1 MRLKSL
7 QIHGFKS
14 FPDKTV
20 LNFGEGITAV
30 VGPNGSGKSNIADAV
45 KWVLGEQSTKSL
57 RGAKMEDVI
66 FGGTQLRKAQ
76 GFAEV
81 TLCIDNSNRK
91 LGFDDDEV
99 LVTRRYYR
107 SGESE
112 YKLNN
117 TTVRLKDIH
126 ELFMDT
132 GLGRDGYSIIGQG
145 KIADIVSSKSQE
157 RREIFEEAAGI
168 SKYRYRKIDAER
180 RLVKAEDNLLRLR
193 DILAELEERVGPLK
207 EQSEKAK
214 IFIELEN
221 ERKDLE
227 IGVWL
232 DTIDRSRAA
241 LREEKHKIELAE
253 SQREDAAT
261 EFERIEGEIEQISA
275 KVREITVAIDE
286 IRRKASEDEENAV
299 KVEGEIAV
307 LHNTVEHNEGLIN
320 RLKGDITDTRNSGQQ
335 VAFEGAMLDSQ
346 IAELQKS
353 VEELN
358 TELRQKESQ
367 LYSLTD
373 EQNKYSSEISEL
385 REFSLK
391 KANELSNVKVA
402 SASLRSTADELLK
415 RSETLKA
422 SIEEKQ
428 SQKKTLSAENEELSK
443 DIKENT
449 EKLTSCQNSL
459 KGYEMKVKSKE
470 EKWLAEKSKSEE
482 LEAKRNEKL
491 QKAHL
496 LTELENNL
504 EGFAHSTKLV
514 IKESQQGRLKGI
526 CGAVSRLIHTESKYS
541 VAIEVALGNALQNI
555 ITETEADAK
564 RAIEFLKREKAGR
577 TTFLPISNIKSR
589 HLGEKDVE
597 DEAGFVGIAS
607 ELVSCDKKYLS
618 IAENLLGKTVVAE
631 DLDSATAIGKRF
643 GYRFKIVTLDGQMV
657 NAGGSLTG
665 GSLSKSA
672 GLFSRSSTIDSLKA
686 EAKKISDD
694 IEKLSESVAA
704 KYEEFSFAQSEYQ
717 ACNSELMTAREDLI
731 RLESEDKRISFAL
744 AELNADLKSLEG
756 ELLTASQNI
765 EKCEKEATEKDAAA
779 SIIESEIAKAD
790 EKIRVASGSD
800 DELKQQRDSIAEII
814 ATVKLKIFECEK
826 DIQNKEEYKNDLLK
840 REDLSSEK
848 ISAIEE
854 EIAQLEAKNK
864 NILEAVEQKKLLIE
878 SLRNNSAKSGDEIK
892 SQIAHRD
899 ELETKLSQLRIAERE
914 KAVEGE
920 RISGEIER
928 LIEHK
933 DSIIREYDSIIEK
946 LYNEYE
952 LTLSEAEQ
960 KAVKIEDIKLANR
973 RLNELKSKIRSLGSV
988 NVAAIEEYKEVSKRY
1003 EFMKE
1008 QMDDVERS
1016 KAELT
1021 RLIDDLTNSMKT
1033 LFEERFVEINQN
1045 FKTVFNEL
1053 FGGGSG
1059 ELRLSEPDNVL
1070 ESGIDMIIQPPGKKV
1085 QNIDLFSGG
1094 EKALTAISLYFAILR
1109 VNPAPFCVLDEIE
1122 AALDDV
1128 NVDRFASYLRKMCQR
1143 TQFIA
1148 ITHRRGTM
1156 EEADMLYGVTMQE
1169 KGVSK
1174 LLSLN
1179 ISEIAKKTGLKI

>member
-57 RGAKMEDVI
+57 RGSKMEDVI

-81 TLCIDNSNRK
+81 TLVIDNTDRK
-91 LGFDDDEV
+91 LGFDNDEV
-99 LVTRRYYR
+99 MVTRRYYR

-117 TTVRLKDIH
+117 TTVRLKDVH

-145 KIADIVSSKSQE
+145 KIADIVSSKSQD

-180 RLVKAEDNLLRLR
+180 RLVKAEENLLRLR

-221 ERKDLE
+221 ERKELE

-232 DTIDRSRAA
+232 DTIENSRSA

-253 SQREDAAT
+253 SQRSDAAA
-261 EFERIEGEIEQISA
+261 EFERIENRIESITEQ
-275 KVREITVAIDE
+275 VREITVAVDE
-286 IRRKASEDEENAV
+286 IRRRASEDEENAV

-307 LHNTVEHNEGLIN
+307 LHNTVEHNEGLIE

-335 VAFEGAMLDSQ
+335 VAFESAMLDNQ
-346 IAELQKS
+346 IAELTKT
-353 VEELN
+353 VEELDV
-358 TELRQKESQ
+358 ELREKEKE

-373 EQNKYSSEISEL
+373 EQNKYSAEISSL

-391 KANELSNVKVA
+391 KAGDLSSVKVA
-402 SASLRSTADELLK
+402 AASLRSSADELRK
-415 RSETLKA
+415 RNENISA
-422 SIEEKQ
+422 SVEEKLL
-428 SQKKTLSAENEELSK
+428 QKKSLDDESAELEK
-443 DIKENT
+443 DINEST
-449 EKLTSCQNSL
+449 EKLESCQNSL
-459 KGYEMKVKSKE
+459 RGYELKVKSKE
-470 EKWLAEKSKSEE
+470 EKWQAEKEKSEE
-482 LEAKRNEKL
+482 LENKRNEKL
-491 QKAHL
+491 QKAAL

-514 IKESQQGRLKGI
+514 LKEAQNGGLKGI
-526 CGAVSRLIHTESKYS
+526 CGAVSRLIHTESEYS

-555 ITETEADAK
+555 ITETESDAK
-564 RAIEFLKREKAGR
+564 KAIGFLKREKAGR
-577 TTFLPISNIKSR
+577 ATFLPISNIR
-589 HLGEKDVE
+589 GRDLNEKGVE
-597 DEAGFVGIAS
+597 DEAGFIGIAS
-607 ELVSCDKKYLS
+607 DLVSCDERYRD

-631 DLDSATAIGKRF
+631 DLDSAAAIGKNF

-665 GSLSKSA
+665 GSLARSA
-672 GLFSRSSTIDSLKA
+672 GLFSRSNMIENLKA
-686 EAKKISDD
+686 EAKKLALD
-694 IEKLSESVAA
+694 IERLSETVRER
-704 KYEEFSFAQSEYQ
+704 YEEYSFSQSEYQ
-717 ACNSELMTAREDLI
+717 ACASELTTAREDLI
-731 RLESEDKRISFAL
+731 RLESEKKRLSFASV
-744 AELNADLKSLEG
+744 ELKADLKALES
-756 ELLTASQNI
+756 ERDNASQSI
-765 EKCEKEATEKDAAA
+765 EKYEREAAENEAKAAA
-779 SIIESEIAKAD
+779 IESEIAQAD
-790 EKIRVASGSD
+790 EKIRISAGSD
-800 DELKQQRDSIAEII
+800 DALKQQRDSLSEEIS
-814 ATVKLKIFECEK
+814 AVRLKIFECKK
-826 DIQNKEEYKNDLLK
+826 DIQNKEDYKNDLLK
-840 REDLSSEK
+840 REDMSAGK
-848 ISAIEE
+848 IAAIEE
-854 EIAQLEAKNK
+854 EITQLTSKNQS
-864 NILEAVEQKKLLIE
+864 ILEAVDQKKQLIE
-878 SLRNNSAKSGDEIK
+878 RLRTHARTSADEIK
-892 SQIAHRD
+892 VQLVRRD
-899 ELETKLSQLRIAERE
+899 ELETELSKLRLSERE

-920 RISGEIER
+920 RLSGEIER
-928 LIEHK
+928 LTERK
-933 DSIIREYDSIIEK
+933 DSIIREYDSIVER

-960 KAVKIEDIKLANR
+960 RGTRIDDIKAANR
-973 RLNELKSKIRSLGSV
+973 RLNELKSKIRSLGAV
-988 NVAAIEEYKEVSKRY
+988 NVSAIEEYKEVSKRY

-1016 KAELT
+1016 KAELG
-1021 RLIDDLTNSMKT
+1021 RLINDLTNSMKT
-1033 LFEERFVEINQN
+1033 VFEERFVEINQN

-1059 ELRLSEPDNVL
+1059 ELRLSEPDNIL

-1094 EKALTAISLYFAILR
+1094 EKTLTAISLYFAILR
-1109 VNPAPFCVLDEIE
+1109 VNPAPFCILDEIE

-1128 NVDRFASYLRKMCQR
+1128 NVDRFAGYLRRMCDR